1 MPDLAVQNWFGD
13 IVSHPRVVVE
23 AKSAAGIARILKD
36 PDKYPSPV
44 RAVGSNHSTAPCG
57 VADGGTMIKMRGM
70 NRILELTDETV
81 TVQAGAILI
90 DVAHELKRRGLQFHV
105 NTEIGNLS
113 IGSAACAGTK
123 DGSMPGE
130 YGQVSSYCTRI
141 KMVLPSGKILEVS
154 DESDPELMKML
165 RSSYGTFG
173 IVTEATFRIRPIQP
187 MEVYHET
194 FTVKDFA
201 KRLPELWARGYS
213 MMYYMF
219 LFDELVTAE
228 FRKYNPRAKG
238 APNEHVWAMRNYL
251 WSEAGPRTCAQAER
265 EIENKFIRYKVVD
278 GFGALWRFKLENL
291 IRSKNTIAT
300 DQIIRYPEV
309 SDDSRYTFSLW
320 AFPENT
326 YAKILPEYTKWV
338 KNYYKT
344 KGYRT
349 NMLHVGYRI
358 MADQQSLL
366 SYSYDGNVMTI
377 DPVSTANPGW
387 KPFLAD
393 FNEWCSSR
401 GGKPLPNQTFGFTRA
416 QAQTALGERLDTMAA
431 KRVEFDPENRLL
443 NRFFGELFG
452 VGTQARP
459 ATARART
466 RAAHAR

>member
-57 VADGGTMIKMRGM
+57 VADGGTMVRMRGM

-141 KMVLPSGKILEVS
+141 KMVLPSGKILAVS

-173 IVTEATFRIRPIQP
+173 IVTEATFRIRPVQP

-219 LFDELVTAE
+219 LFDELVTVE

-251 WSEAGPRTCAQAER
+251 WSEAGPRTCARAER
-265 EIENKFIRYKVVD
+265 EIENEFIRYKVVD

-393 FNEWCSSR
+393 FNEWCSGR

-431 KRVEFDPENRLL
+431 KRAEFDPENRLL
-443 NRFFGELFG
+443 NRFFREFFG
-452 VGTQARP
+452 VGTQAGP
-459 ATARART
+459 APARART
-466 RAAHAR
+466 RAAHGR